1 VTVSSTATPGTTGTV
16 KFSAPGYADGVVN
29 VTVEQSTNLVVDP
42 ASLKIPA
49 NGTEPFK
56 VKLANAPTNPV
67 TVTVETSTPDLIT
80 TPASLAFTSANFK
93 TGQTVFV
100 STGPRA
106 VPEEQSILLD
116 AGPLGQFKLPVTITS
131 APNTLFFI
139 DSQGGSDN
147 NPGTAA
153 RPWQSVKNVLDGNQ
167 PTGLRVATVASAG
180 NDVVVTIL
188 KSGTTSEPVSNSIS
202 TPNLPAGSVT
212 VLKAPS
218 AGTFTLNMAGSKL
231 ILNKGYKLQ
240 DINITSSI
248 SGTATSLE
256 TAVKIN
262 HPMAGLASVDVTCS
276 GTDVICVRVE
286 GAGSHTLKEV
296 RVDVAANNAG
306 TLKNIGILNNDANAN
321 LSIIGGR
328 VRPTSNGNPV
338 TLIESNGVLI
348 VTGLTVDMTNA
359 SHVQNSTGIVL
370 NAPGSLVTG
379 STIKMNKGNGGTA
392 IGIDVKPGASK
403 STVEGNTFEGNATGT
418 GSSTGVNGNNNL
430 SFDASTKNTFVG
442 IFTNTVAP

>member
-1 VTVSSTATPGTTGTV
+1 VAL
-16 KFSAPGYADGVVN
+16 A
-29 VTVEQSTNLVVDP
+29 
-42 ASLKIPA
+42 ASL
-49 NGTEPFK
+49 
-56 VKLANAPTNPV
+56 
-67 TVTVETSTPDLIT
+67 
-80 TPASLAFTSANFK
+80 
-93 TGQTVFV
+93 
-100 STGPRA
+100 
-106 VPEEQSILLD
+106 
-116 AGPLGQFKLPVTITS
+116 
-131 APNTLFFI
+131 
-139 DSQGGSDN
+139 
-147 NPGTAA
+147 
-153 RPWQSVKNVLDGNQ
+153 
-167 PTGLRVATVASAG
+167 G

-188 KSGTTSEPVSNSIS
+188 GGTNITQNVVGGNIN

-306 TLKNIGILNNDANAN
+306 ALKNIGILNNDANAN

-359 SHVQNSTGIVL
+359 SHAQNSAGIVL
-370 NAPGSLVTG
+370 NAPGSFITG
-379 STIKMNKGNGGTA
+379 STIKMNRGA
-392 IGIDVKPGASK
+392 SVGIDVQHTTGK
-403 STVEGNTFEGNATGT
+403 STVEGNTFIGFNT
-418 GSSTGVNGNNNL
+418 GSGNLIGVNGNSKL
-430 SFDASTKNTFVG
+430 SSDASSKNTFNG
-442 IFTNTVAP
+442 FFTPQPVQP